1 MCDGRLA
8 KTNADLVKIFQIR
21 IAQIGIT
28 LPNVVDGLVH
38 PVLLIFDFRPKNS
51 TAMHM
56 TEQLVTGSI
65 KQLLVGQITLHS
77 SYWHKHAFSAP
88 GRDLSF
94 SGIT

>member
-1 MCDGRLA
+1 
-8 KTNADLVKIFQIR
+8 
-21 IAQIGIT
+21 
-28 LPNVVDGLVH
+28 
-38 PVLLIFDFRPKNS
+38 
-51 TAMHM
+51 MHM